1 MRAIHSLAEHLQ
13 KGVQLDIEDDG
24 SGAPD
29 SHETYYVLF
38 PNHSRVV
45 ARVVSVSDGE
55 GTIQVGLRQWK
66 IRRTGP
72 DDRVRDS
79 GLAQRTSWLIAAPI

>member
-1 MRAIHSLAEHLQ
+1 MRAIHSLADHLQ
-13 KGVQLDIEDDG
+13 KGAQLDIEDDG
-24 SGAPD
+24 SGTPD
-29 SHETYYVLF
+29 PHETYYVLF

-45 ARVVSVSDGE
+45 ARIVSVSDGE

-66 IRRTGP
+66 IRRVGP